1 MILIDTSAWVDFFRG
16 KGRLADSVDN
26 ALAMG
31 EATVCGPI
39 VTELRRGLLPSQR
52 KQVLHLLSGCSTLE
66 TPVELWVEAGD
77 LGYRLGRKGFTIK
90 TLDLLIAVHAIFH
103 DAELLT
109 ADTDFRHIANAGV
122 GLRLA

>member
-1 MILIDTSAWVDFFRG
+1 MILIDTSAWIDFFRG
-16 KGRLADSVDN
+16 NGRLADSVDD
-26 ALAMG
+26 ALVTG

-39 VTELRRGLLPSQR
+39 VTELRRGLLASQR

-66 TPVELWVEAGD
+66 APAELWVEAGD
-77 LGYRLGRKGFTIK
+77 LGYRLGRKGVTIK

-109 ADTDFRHIANAGV
+109 ADTDFRRISNAGV

>member
-1 MILIDTSAWVDFFRG
+1 MILIDTSAWIDFFRG
-16 KGRLADSVDN
+16 NGRLADSVDD
-26 ALAMG
+26 ALATG

-39 VTELRRGLLPSQR
+39 VSELRRGLLASQR
-52 KQVLHLLSGCSTLE
+52 KQVLHLLSGCSILE
-66 TPVELWVEAGD
+66 APAELWVEAGD
-77 LGYRLGRKGFTIK
+77 LGHRLGRKGVTIK

-109 ADTDFRHIANAGV
+109 ADTDFRQISKAGV